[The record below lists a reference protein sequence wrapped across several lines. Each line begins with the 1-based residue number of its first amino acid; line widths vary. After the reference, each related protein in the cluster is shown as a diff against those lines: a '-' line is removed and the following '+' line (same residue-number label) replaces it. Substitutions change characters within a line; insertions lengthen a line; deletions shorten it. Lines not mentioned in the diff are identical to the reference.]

1 MALPWIQLAGIAAS
15 STFAA
20 ISALLIWSR
29 LAGHRRHT
37 DLGSPVTGDPTAEI
51 LLFDGHDLIDAT
63 RAARR
68 LVDGLPGPGSKR
80 DRVLAFLRD
89 RIAGLDDALETLP
102 RTGSV
107 MLHDRHGALHLR
119 AEWLAGRL
127 RLCLWDASKLSPV
140 LPDPLCLRAQEEELD
155 LLRGMMGSA
164 PIPIWRTAPDGSVTW
179 ANDAYLKLAA
189 QQGNTVPESLSW
201 PIPVL
206 FPGPHDADQ
215 PRRRMLKPTGQGS
228 ARWFECHS
236 RPDGESQVHYALP
249 ADAAVRAET
258 SLRDFIQTLT
268 KTFADLPI
276 GLAIFDRQRRL
287 TLFNPA
293 LVDLTSVEVDFLSA
307 RPTLGAFW
315 DRLREARVVPEPRD
329 WHDWRA
335 RMTELAEAAA
345 SGCHEE
351 TWTLPSG
358 ETWRVTG
365 RPHPDGAVAFLFE
378 DISAEMTLTRHF
390 RAEIEMGQSVVNS
403 LRSAIAVFSPA
414 GTMLLS
420 NAAYDALWGT
430 QTTDRVSPVTITDS
444 LRLWQKHARPSPIFG
459 EIRDYIA
466 NLEERTDWDADI
478 VLTSGERVACR
489 VSPLAGGATLVEF
502 DPVRPALFDLT
513 PIRAPL
519 PVPVAL

>member
-29 LAGHRRHT
+29 LVGHRRHT

-107 MLHDRHGALHLR
+107 MLRDRDGALHLR

-127 RLCLWDASKLSPV
+127 RLSLWDASGHAPV

-164 PIPIWRTAPDGSVTW
+164 PIPVWRTAPDGSVSW
-179 ANDAYLKLAA
+179 ANDAYLDLAA
-189 QQGNTVPESLSW
+189 EQGGTTPEALTW

-206 FPGPHDADQ
+206 FPGPHDPDH
-215 PRRRMLKPTGQGS
+215 PRRRMLKPAAQGR
-228 ARWFECHS
+228 ARWFECHA
-236 RPDGESQVHYALP
+236 RPDGDAMVHYALP

-258 SLRDFIQTLT
+258 SLREFIQTLT

-329 WHDWRA
+329 WHDWRT

-390 RAEIEMGQSVVNS
+390 RAEIEMGQSVVNG

-420 NAAYDALWGT
+420 NAAYDALWGV

-444 LRLWQKHARPSPIFG
+444 LRLWQAGARPSPIFG
-459 EIRDYIA
+459 EIRDFIA
-466 NLEERTDWDADI
+466 SIEDRTDWEADI
-478 VLTSGERVACR
+478 FLKSGERVACR
-489 VSPLAGGATLVEF
+489 VSPLAGGATLIEF

-513 PIRAPL
+513 PVHAPL